1 MIRPPFSEVVTVAA
15 SDDWRGVAVKTI
27 VLCCVV
33 LVAAAGWAAGAAPP
47 AAAAIRL
54 IAPEK
59 AMLALINHARTS
71 RGLHR
76 VRMVAVLERAARSHS
91 RDMLKRDYFSHSS
104 YSGASYAARLLSFGY
119 SRAGCTCWK
128 VGEVIGWG
136 HGGGARARSVFRQFM
151 KSRAHRS
158 VILRRS
164 FRDVGVGAALGSLR
178 GLTGV
183 RMFTI
188 DFGRRVR

>member
-1 MIRPPFSEVVTVAA
+1 M
-15 SDDWRGVAVKTI
+15 KTI

-33 LVAAAGWAAGAAPP
+33 LVVAAGWGAGSPRP
-47 AAAAIRL
+47 AAASIRL
-54 IAPEK
+54 TSPEK

-71 RGLHR
+71 RGLRR
-76 VRMVAVLERAARSHS
+76 VGVVAVLERASRSHS

-104 YSGASYAARLLSFGY
+104 YGGALYAARLLSFGY
-119 SRAGCTCWK
+119 SRAGCACWQ

-136 HGGGARARSVFRQFM
+136 RGSAVTARSVFGQFM
-151 KSRAHRS
+151 RSRVHRT
-158 VILRRS
+158 VILQRS
-164 FRDVGVGAALGSLR
+164 FRDVGVGAAMGSLR

-183 RMFTI
+183 RMFTL